1 MKKYDRLTLN
11 FLCVLLCVIYKV
23 LLATNVVTT
32 SSIVIYIVILM
43 FFGFA
48 LLSIIK
54 KNIFKDDLFKFAV
67 LILLGGYTIIKIE
80 SVNYIFPVIIALI
93 YYDKA
98 NKSQSIKKLINDF
111 FVCLV
116 YCFCF
121 VIILNFFNIIPSH
134 DLIRF
139 KGSKIIVRRS
149 LGFSH
154 PAFVGLYFTFIMFS
168 FFANHNINNKRLIF
182 FLILSIIIYK
192 ITDSRTTLICNLI
205 FLIFLI
211 FKDNNIFKKILQ
223 NISPYIFLT
232 LTLFTL
238 LSVRLYI
245 NYNMSFLDEIFS
257 GRLSIYNDIIVN
269 NQILY
274 MPFGS
279 KKIEGIILD
288 NYYLTVFLYFGYVGF
303 FLWTLFYYKSQK
315 KLKNDVVLTIIQL
328 CIMIYGITDS
338 NVIVSS
344 INFMLSIQFLTLIY
358 NVSMKERRKK
368 INYVWKNKYSHT
380 IL

>member
-1 MKKYDRLTLN
+1 MEKYDRLTLN
-11 FLCVLLCVIYKV
+11 FICVLLCVIYKV
-23 LLATNVVTT
+23 LLATNIVTT
-32 SSIVIYIVILM
+32 SSTVIYIIILM

-54 KNIFKDDLFKFAV
+54 KNMFKDDLFKFAV

-98 NKSQSIKKLINDF
+98 NKSQSIKRLISDF
-111 FVCLV
+111 FVSLV
-116 YCFCF
+116 SCFII
-121 VIILNFFNIIPSH
+121 VIILNFLDIIPSH

-139 KGSKIIVRRS
+139 KGSKIIIRKS

-168 FFANHNINNKRLIF
+168 FFVNHNINNKRLIF
-182 FLILSIIIYK
+182 FLVLSIIIYK
-192 ITDSRTTLICNLI
+192 ITDSRTTLICDLI

-211 FKDNNIFKKILQ
+211 FKDNNIFKKNLQ
-223 NISPYIFLT
+223 KISPYIFLS
-232 LTLFTL
+232 LMLFTL

-245 NYNMSFLDEIFS
+245 NYNMNFLDEIFS

-269 NQILY
+269 NRILY

-279 KKIEGIILD
+279 KRFEGIILD
-288 NYYLTVFLYFGYVGF
+288 NYYLTIFLYFGYIGF

-315 KLKNDVVLTIIQL
+315 KLKNDIVLTIIQL
-328 CIMIYGITDS
+328 CIMIYGMTDS

-344 INFMLSIQFLTLIY
+344 INFMLSVQFLTLIY
-358 NVSMKERRKK
+358 SADIQEGRKK
-368 INYVWKNKYSHT
+368 GNYV
-380 IL
+380 